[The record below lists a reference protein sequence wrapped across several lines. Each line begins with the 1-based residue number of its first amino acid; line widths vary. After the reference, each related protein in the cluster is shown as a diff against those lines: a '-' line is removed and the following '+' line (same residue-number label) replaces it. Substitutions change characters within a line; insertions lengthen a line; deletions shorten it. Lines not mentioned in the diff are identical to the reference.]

1 MKRKQKRICVYM
13 VCVALVI
20 IFGFKVNAN
29 PGNNNIIE
37 EMKKADEMQTIR
49 QIEIVDAAAELEKE
63 PEYIPSKKAEPGYIS
78 ELELIEITEEIGN
91 QYDICPELLQAMAER
106 ESSLKIDAIN
116 GDCKGLMQI
125 SERWHVDRM
134 ERLGVTDIDEPY
146 YNILLAADF
155 LVELY
160 NEPGSPHATE
170 YVLMRYNMKI
180 ETANRLWEAGEITDY
195 ASSIVARA
203 EELER
208 LHGK

>member
-1 MKRKQKRICVYM
+1 
-13 VCVALVI
+13 
-20 IFGFKVNAN
+20 
-29 PGNNNIIE
+29 
-37 EMKKADEMQTIR
+37 
-49 QIEIVDAAAELEKE
+49 
-63 PEYIPSKKAEPGYIS
+63 
-78 ELELIEITEEIGN
+78 
-91 QYDICPELLQAMAER
+91 MAER

-125 SERWHVDRM
+125 SERWHIDRM
-134 ERLGVTDIDEPY
+134 ERLGVTDIYEPY
-146 YNILLAADF
+146 SNILLAADF

-203 EELER
+203 AELEK